1 MPGHMGVQTK
11 TIQNLQV
18 VELNE
23 EQGYLLVKGSVPGSK
38 DGFVK
43 ITKALKK

>member
-1 MPGHMGVQTK
+1 MPGHMGDKTK

-23 EQGYLLVKGSVPGSK
+23 EQGYMLVKGSVPGSK
-38 DGFVK
+38 EWFR
-43 ITKALKK
+43 